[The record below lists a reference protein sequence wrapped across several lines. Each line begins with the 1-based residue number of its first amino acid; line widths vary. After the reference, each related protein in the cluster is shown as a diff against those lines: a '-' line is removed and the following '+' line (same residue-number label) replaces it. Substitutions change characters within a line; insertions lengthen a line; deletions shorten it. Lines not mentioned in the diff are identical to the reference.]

1 MSRNSSFAVVLE
13 GGLVQAILVQDWP
26 EHRPLPLF
34 AVVDYDTEGAADH
47 EITRFPI
54 GNTEAEA
61 ICRSETPTVHEQLAD
76 SLSPRAVLTA
86 LDESVAPPSS
96 RAKRIDCSPASATPP
111 IAGNCNAVSPGI

>member
-1 MSRNSSFAVVLE
+1 MSRNSSFAIVLE

-26 EHRPLPLF
+26 EHLPLPPF

-61 ICRSETPTVHEQLAD
+61 ICRSETPTVHEQCAD

-86 LDESVAPPSS
+86 LDEPVVADAPDPLAIA
-96 RAKRIDCSPASATPP
+96 RGVGQSPLDLDARLTA
-111 IAGNCNAVSPGI
+111 AE